1 MIALA
6 EAVSLGPLRYWALN
20 ILRADSAQ
28 MLTFAVH
35 PPDHPW
41 SPRSQGFPR
50 EAASARPRLGG
61 ISFLHR
67 FGSTLNHPVHLHAC
81 VTDSVFVP
89 AVAEAA
95 CDTPPAFLPARP
107 ITHVHLAALG
117 VTTKP
122 LERRTRRDSA
132 QTLEKGHSG
141 GGSHAGN
148 RCGRA
153 IGRAILH

>member
-1 MIALA
+1 
-6 EAVSLGPLRYWALN
+6 
-20 ILRADSAQ
+20 

-35 PPDHPW
+35 PPDRPW

-67 FGSTLNHPVHLHAC
+67 LGSTLNHPVHLHAC

-132 QTLEKGHSG
+132 QTREKGHSG
-141 GGSHAGN
+141 GGSHAGRERPGAGRETGARGSRAAHQLGN

-153 IGRAILH
+153 IGWAILRS